1 MKYYFVYKETD
12 LMGKETGKT
21 ITHQFETDTLSDML
35 ENFEDF
41 LKGAGF
47 HFEGHVDIT
56 NEDDI
61 KAFSIDIHESEGDGV
76 KHSPYYYDTD
86 RNKQMSFDFRA

>member
-12 LMGKETGKT
+12 MMGKETGKA
-21 ITHQFETDTLSDML
+21 ITHQFETDTLTDIL

-61 KAFSIDIHESEGDGV
+61 AAFPTDIHETGKDSE
-76 KHSPYYYDTD
+76 HSTYYYDHN
-86 RNKQMSFDFRA
+86 RNKQMSFDLKV